1 MAKRKKKSTELD
13 YWLAGAGLPVFVID
27 ADRILRAFN
36 AGCQELTGWAA
47 ADVLGQACHYGSS
60 AEAAGAAALAASLC
74 PPPEVFA
81 GQETAA
87 PAYLFHQQGHAL
99 PKLVN
104 YFPLRDEKGRTTA
117 VLGVVAPLPIVTE
130 RDISPA
136 RQLHAELAALRMT
149 SRARFGPNTLVAQS
163 AAMRRVLSQIELA
176 QKTQACVLLTG
187 APGAGKEHVARV
199 IHVGGAGKSQ
209 SFVPLD
215 CRRLGADELTRIWN
229 RIVESHQIS
238 HGANPAPLS
247 KPVAQQVVQPGTKS
261 GANPLPG
268 TVLLVDVEFLPR
280 DLQERL
286 VVFFTGSG
294 ISNSGLRLLSSSCLG
309 LEELGAD
316 QRLRPDF
323 YALISP
329 LAIEMPPLSRRPEDL
344 PALAQHFLEE
354 LNRQEQKQT
363 GGFDEQ
369 IWPLL
374 TRYAWPGNLDELA
387 DVVRAAHMQAAE
399 TLVRPHDLPFRFRN
413 GLAAQEMSPPPEPPA
428 LLLDPLLT
436 RLETRLITLALERSR
451 NNKSKA
457 ADLLGISRA
466 RLLRRIEQLQVGH
479 LEIGNEAIDPEEL
492 AVEAEPADDRS
503 ERGVQE

>member
-13 YWLAGAGLPVFVID
+13 YWLAGAALPLFVID
-27 ADRILRAFN
+27 NDRTLRAFN

-47 ADVLGQACHYGSS
+47 ADVLGQTCHYGSGS
-60 AEAAGAAALAASLC
+60 ETAGAAALAASLC
-74 PPPEVFA
+74 PPPEVFS

-87 PAYLFHQQGHAL
+87 AACLLHQQGHSL
-99 PKLVN
+99 PHRVHF
-104 YFPLRDEKGRTTA
+104 FPLRDEKGRTTG
-117 VLGVVAPLPIVTE
+117 VLGVVVPLPSVVA
-130 RDISPA
+130 RDDSA
-136 RQLHAELAALRMT
+136 AHLLHAELAALRMT

-163 AAMRRVLSQIELA
+163 AAMRRVMAQIELA
-176 QKTQACVLLTG
+176 QKSHAFVLLTG
-187 APGAGKEHVARV
+187 PTGTGKQHVAHV
-199 IHVGGAGKSQ
+199 IHVGGAGKAN

-215 CRRLGADELTRIWN
+215 CRRTGADELNRIWN
-229 RIVESHQIS
+229 RIAESFQTVGVVPS
-238 HGANPAPLS
+238 ASGA
-247 KPVAQQVVQPGTKS
+247 KPGT
-261 GANPLPG
+261 NPLPG

-286 VVFFTGSG
+286 VSFFSTPA
-294 ISNSGLRLLSSSCLG
+294 ISNGGLRLLSSTTLG
-309 LEELGAD
+309 VSDLGAD
-316 QRLRPDF
+316 ERLRDDF
-323 YALISP
+323 FALISP

-354 LNRQEQKQT
+354 LNRQEAKQV

-369 IWPLL
+369 IWPLV

-387 DVVRAAHMQAAE
+387 TVVRAAHLQAAE

-413 GLAAQEMSPPPEPPA
+413 GLAAQELSPPPEPPP

-457 ADLLGISRA
+457 ADLLGINRA
-466 RLLRRIEQLQVGH
+466 RLLRRIEQLQ
-479 LEIGNEAIDPEEL
+479 IGSEATADPEEV
-492 AVEAEPADDRS
+492 AAEPEPIDDLT
-503 ERGVQE
+503 EP